1 VFGALHVPGS
11 LPKADVLQE
20 VARTFTP
27 RFELAAPDLVLLDL
41 DGLGRLWPS
50 MRSLGEALLEASR
63 GHGLADPRVALAW
76 TRVAARI
83 LARSRPGLTLVPAG
97 SESAA
102 LADLPLAHLALTED
116 RLKLLQRWGLRT
128 LGELARLPAVG
139 LAERL
144 GPDGPRLRRLAR
156 GEDETPLVPT
166 VPPESFEATL
176 EVDWPVEG
184 IEPLSFLLSRVLE
197 SLCKGLCA
205 RGRQAV
211 TLTLDLLLTDGGHHR
226 CALSPAVPSAEAR
239 TWRTLLLLDL
249 EASPPGEAVQALTVR
264 AEPTP
269 AREVQLSLID
279 PALLSPEKLLST
291 MARLHEWTS
300 EGRAGAITIL
310 DTHRP
315 GGFVLGTFAPGTV
328 PPSRLRPP
336 LWPRVALRAFRP
348 PRPAQVRLERG
359 EPTHLTAPGIAGPV
373 RDRAGPWRASG
384 DWWDVA
390 WSREEWDVAL
400 DGGVF
405 RIFRDRMRGEWF
417 VEAELD

>member
-11 LPKADVLQE
+11 LPRGDLLQE
-20 VARTFTP
+20 VARAFTP
-27 RFELAAPDLVLLDL
+27 RVELAEPDLVLLDL
-41 DGLGRLWPS
+41 DGMGRLWPS
-50 MRSLGEALLEASR
+50 MESLGEALLEASR
-63 GHGLADPRVALAW
+63 GRGLLDPRVALAW
-76 TRVAARI
+76 TRVAARL
-83 LARSRPGLTLVPAG
+83 LARARPSLTLVPAG
-97 SESAA
+97 GEPAA
-102 LADLPLAHLALTED
+102 LAELPLTHLGLPED
-116 RLKLLQRWGLRT
+116 RLHLFQRWGLRT
-128 LGELARLPAVG
+128 LGDVARLPAVG

-166 VPPESFEATL
+166 PPPESFEATL

-197 SLCKGLCA
+197 SLCKGLRA
-205 RGRQAV
+205 RGRQAAA
-211 TLTLDLLLTDGGHHR
+211 LTLFLSLADGRHHR
-226 CALSPAVPSAEAR
+226 RTLSPAAPSVEAR

-249 EASPPGEAVQALTVR
+249 EASPPGEAVLALTVR

-279 PALLSPEKLLST
+279 PALPSPEKLLST
-291 MARLHEWTS
+291 MARLHDWTA

-315 GGFVLGTFAPGTV
+315 GGFVLGTFAPGVLTR
-328 PPSRLRPP
+328 PRLRLP
-336 LWPRVALRAFRP
+336 LWPRVAMRAFRP
-348 PRPAQVRLERG
+348 PLSAQVRLERG
-359 EPTHLTAPGIAGPV
+359 EPAHLTAPGLAGPV
-373 RDRAGPWRASG
+373 HDRAGPWRASG

-400 DGGVF
+400 DGGVY

-417 VEAELD
+417 VEGELD